1 MKNKTILFLVLFL
14 LTGVLFFSLNL
25 LSPPKKLALK
35 ITPPAPTAEA
45 EKKALPILVH
55 LMRPG
60 DGESDLSLFVIKEL
74 AREFRGLFIVRN
86 INVDKEPEAS
96 SFYQINNIPTL
107 ILLSPNRS
115 VFFRH
120 EGYVEKRI
128 LIKKIKLAAEQ
139 T

>member
-1 MKNKTILFLVLFL
+1 MKIKLASLFL
-14 LTGVLFFSLNL
+14 LLLLLGVLFFSLTR
-25 LSPPKKLALK
+25 STPPKIPGQNVTTNLA
-35 ITPPAPTAEA
+35 TAEA
-45 EKKALPILVH
+45 GKKALPLLVH

-74 AREFRGLFIVRN
+74 ARNFRGLFVLKN

-96 SFYQINNIPTL
+96 SFYQTNNIPTI
-107 ILLSPNRS
+107 ILFAPNKR

-120 EGYVEKRI
+120 EGYVEKQV
-128 LIKKIKLAAEQ
+128 LLKKIKLAAEQ